1 MHLQQSQRHNAHQVR
16 AKERR
21 ALQAEALQGRTQAA
35 CARLQ
40 GDIQGLKAQKV
51 GLQKQAEAA
60 AKAFAAWRKDR
71 ERELATLRRQVST
84 HELDSADL
92 GACG

>member
-1 MHLQQSQRHNAHQVR
+1 MCRQVR

-21 ALQAEALQGRTQAA
+21 ALQAETLQGRTQAA

-51 GLQKQAEAA
+51 ALQRQAEAA

-71 ERELATLRRQVST
+71 ERELATLRRQVSVI
-84 HELDSADL
+84 
-92 GACG
+92 